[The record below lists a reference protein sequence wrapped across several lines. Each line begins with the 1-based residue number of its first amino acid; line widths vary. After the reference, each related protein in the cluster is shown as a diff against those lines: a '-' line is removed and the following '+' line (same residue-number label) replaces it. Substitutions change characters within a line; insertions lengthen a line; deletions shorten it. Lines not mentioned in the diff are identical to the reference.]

1 MMRTTTAL
9 ALALCTTAG
18 VALAGNAE
26 PAPVDPVILPALVPV
41 APFWEGGYVG
51 GQLGYAFSSFN
62 LNSNTLTDFDENNV
76 IGGINAGYLWALG
89 NGWYLG
95 PEFQYDWTD
104 LSVTD
109 ASSGQ
114 TASLDGIARLKMI
127 AGYELGNG
135 MLYGSAGFAY
145 ADFNS
150 VSSVLDID
158 KNSYVLGLGYD
169 WRVGENWTVGGEYM
183 YHTFDGAGS
192 AGGDIDL
199 NTVHLKATYRF

>member
-1 MMRTTTAL
+1 MIRTTAL
-9 ALALCTTAG
+9 ALAASAVAGTAF
-18 VALAGNAE
+18 AGNAT
-26 PAPVDPVILPALVPV
+26 PAPTEPVIVAPV
-41 APFWEGGYVG
+41 APVQSFSWEGGYVG

-62 LNSNTLTDFDENNV
+62 LNSNSLSDFDENNV

-104 LSVTD
+104 LSVRD

-114 TASLDGIARLKMI
+114 TASFDGIARLKLV

-135 MLYGSAGFAY
+135 LLYGSAGFAY

-150 VSSVLDID
+150 AGSVLDID
-158 KNSYVLGLGYD
+158 KNSYVVGLGYD
-169 WRVGENWTVGGEYM
+169 YRVGENWTVGGEYM

>member
-1 MMRTTTAL
+1 MMTKTTTAL
-9 ALALCTTAG
+9 ALAVSTTAG
-18 VALAGNAE
+18 AAFAGNIE
-26 PAPVDPVILPALVPV
+26 PAAVDPVILPAPTLS
-41 APFWEGGYVG
+41 FWEGGYVG
-51 GQLGYAFSSFN
+51 GQIGYAFSSFN

-114 TASLDGIARLKMI
+114 TASFDGIARLKLI

-135 MLYGSAGFAY
+135 LLYGSAGFAY

-150 VSSVLDID
+150 VGSVLDID
-158 KNSYVLGLGYD
+158 KNSYVVGLGYD

-192 AGGDIDL
+192 SGGDIDL
-199 NTVHLKATYRF
+199 NTLHVKATYRF